1 MEKQNDTANKCGKK
15 ERFNQEKECRLLMM
29 CHRFIS
35 IEDPFW
41 ELLREK
47 LIHMKDLYAGKHSIQ
62 LCPVCLTIYV
72 SGNPKKHAK
81 TTIGSLF
88 FLYDPSQKT
97 AKEVAE
103 LFRDYGRVKCLKS
116 GKVLVGIPSFGQI
129 CIENHRSLEGS
140 SVQFNPDDKNEKIQE
155 FEVQTVDSS
164 NMKKRPPRRETGRQ
178 IKSKSLKANEK
189 KTLWMPAGNRGIP
202 SLLTNQGSHSKVSP
216 LKEYK
221 IIKRTE

>member
-1 MEKQNDTANKCGKK
+1 MENKDETINKSAKK

-81 TTIGSLF
+81 TTIGSLLF
-88 FLYDPSQKT
+88 RYDPSQKT
-97 AKEVAE
+97 AKEIAE
-103 LFRDYGRVKCLKS
+103 LFRDYGRVKRMKS
-116 GKVLVGIPSFGQI
+116 GKLLVGIPSFGQI

-140 SVQFNPDDKNEKIQE
+140 TVQSNTDDKNQKSQE
-155 FEVQTVDSS
+155 FEEQTRETS
-164 NMKKRPPRRETGRQ
+164 NIKKRPPERETEQ
-178 IKSKSLKANEK
+178 QTKDKSVQNKHKKSLWKHTLKAVIPPLLIHNTDHLNASPFK
-189 KTLWMPAGNRGIP
+189 QNKATKT
-202 SLLTNQGSHSKVSP
+202 
-216 LKEYK
+216 E
-221 IIKRTE
+221 E